1 MDNKDTSYPVSQ
13 KTEATEVVLRFA
25 AMSPQEQRDAMMF
38 MSGVQ
43 VGQSFQSLALS
54 RPVS

>member
-1 MDNKDTSYPVSQ
+1 MEEKDTALPMT
-13 KTEATEVVLRFA
+13 KKPEATEVVLRFA

-43 VGQSFQSLALS
+43 VGQSILPVVLP
-54 RPVS
+54 RPSP